1 MPKNVMKLVK
11 PSPHR
16 ARNDFDLSHRH
27 LFDAN
32 FGELIPATC
41 IETVPGDTI
50 SFHASDLL
58 RCIPMVTSPF
68 LRAKQHLDVWFVPYT
83 DLWKPFNEFI
93 TQKSQPLGSRELG
106 HNYCPFAS
114 LEDLFHRP
122 TNPIITTD
130 VVGRTYSRARLL
142 NMLGY
147 GTTGPANVSPAVNLW
162 RLLAYNYIWYNEY
175 RQSYYDDGTRGLPSG
190 INASHLF
197 NVDDLECSTLAGANI
212 NGGSLSSVN
221 PDVRLDAM
229 CQMRYRTWKK
239 DLFTGLLP
247 SSQFGA
253 VSTFGGYGNVLLR
266 EPNGV
271 HWNTQAGVLGTDQ
284 SVTDVNRG
292 EVFNATTN
300 SALVRTSWLE
310 SYTSFDVLSL
320 RRSEAVQI
328 WRENALRAG
337 NRVSDNLDAHYGVR
351 PSEYR
356 ENRPV
361 FLGSVSAPLNIQDI
375 NATSQTTAS
384 ENNLLGDIAG
394 KGLSSLDEKVFHFKS
409 NDFGVIMVMF
419 SMLPEAEYNALG
431 IDRMNQLLD
440 MEDYYVPEY
449 QDLGLEGVSSLNWF
463 TTGTNV
469 ARVVGYAPR
478 YYGYK
483 QKQDMVF
490 NGFRTGNSFSP
501 WASPKTDVSQV
512 MATPPSAMPLS
523 VLYVNPTLFDNNFVV
538 GLSNSNQFLVDIY
551 FDVDAVRP
559 MSVVGLPFS

>member
-106 HNYCPFAS
+106 HNYCPFVS

-122 TNPIITTD
+122 TSPLITTD
-130 VVGRTYSRARLL
+130 VVGRTYTRARLL

-175 RQSYYDDGTRGLPSG
+175 RQAYYDDGTRGLPSG

-247 SSQFGA
+247 STQFGA
-253 VSTFGGYGNVLLR
+253 VSTFGQNNRVFMSTSPDNFGNYPKVAGQN
-266 EPNGV
+266 PPSGI
-271 HWNTQAGVLGTDQ
+271 NTGT
-284 SVTDVNRG
+284 
-292 EVFNATTN
+292 VFNATTQAYAGVDVN
-300 SALVRTSWLE
+300 L
-310 SYTSFDVLSL
+310 YTEGLIDVLSL
-320 RRSEAVQI
+320 RRSEAIQI

-440 MEDYYVPEY
+440 MEDYFIPEY

-478 YYGYK
+478 YFGYK
-483 QKQDMVF
+483 QKLDMVF
-490 NGFRTGNSFSP
+490 NGFRTGNTFSP

-538 GLSNSNQFLVDIY
+538 SLSNSNQFLVDMY